1 MVDLHIFTAKSFFKF
16 LLILKCS
23 NFGLSF
29 HVNGVK
35 HDNGVKHKPITV
47 QLTENRLKKP
57 AIATILTE
65 IRDYLF
71 LGNWVTTR

>member
-1 MVDLHIFTAKSFFKF
+1 MVVSHNLFRDRVET
-16 LLILKCS
+16 
-23 NFGLSF
+23 N
-29 HVNGVK
+29 NND
-35 HDNGVKHKPITV
+35 DNGEKHKPNTV

-65 IRDYLF
+65 IREYLF

>member
-1 MVDLHIFTAKSFFKF
+1 MVVSHY
-16 LLILKCS
+16 LLRDRVET
-23 NFGLSF
+23 N
-29 HVNGVK
+29 NND
-35 HDNGVKHKPITV
+35 DNGVKHKLITV

-65 IRDYLF
+65 IREYLF

>member
-1 MVDLHIFTAKSFFKF
+1 MVVIHY
-16 LLILKCS
+16 LLRDRDET
-23 NFGLSF
+23 N
-29 HVNGVK
+29 NND
-35 HDNGVKHKPITV
+35 DNGVKHIPITV

-65 IRDYLF
+65 IREYLF